1 MEFLVKIIK
10 HEVVTI
16 PVEADDASEAEE
28 IAFRLASNDKI
39 DPSRLG
45 RRRHGGLRAMTD
57 KGGRELELAWKAFER
72 DVLRDLAQLP
82 VTYCPVSEGG
92 HRRER
97 G

>member
-39 DPSRLG
+39 DPPDWEDAGTEVYAL
-45 RRRHGGLRAMTD
+45 
-57 KGGRELELAWKAFER
+57 
-72 DVLRDLAQLP
+72 
-82 VTYCPVSEGG
+82 
-92 HRRER
+92 
-97 G
+97 